1 MKLPKGGTE
10 LQVEFLHKHVSKE
23 ILDQVQI
30 VCSIPERIPLHP
42 TKPNILWLHNNYD
55 QLKTPDWF
63 RDKNNHSKYDYYV
76 YNSHWCYE
84 KYRMAFNM
92 PTHNAL
98 IIKNGI
104 PEIKVSELNYI
115 KGDPIKLI
123 YHSTPWRGLN
133 ILLGAMQKIKNPLI
147 TLDVYSSTVI
157 YGSQFE
163 DSMKGIYDD
172 LFEQAKQ
179 LPNVN
184 YIGYKPN
191 EYLIENMHKYHIF
204 AYPSIWE
211 ETFCG
216 CAVEAMAAGLYCITT
231 DYGALFETCAE
242 FPVYIPIT
250 NDANTLVERFA
261 FAIEAVAGRL
271 HESTTKKHLQFQS
284 EYMNNY
290 YNWPKQSHAW
300 SNFLKGAINAKRRPK

>member
-1 MKLPKGGTE
+1 MRLPKGGTE
-10 LQVEFLHKHVSKE
+10 LQVEFLHKNVSKE
-23 ILDQVQI
+23 ILEQVQI

-63 RDKNNHSKYDYYV
+63 KDKNNHSKYDYYV

-84 KYRMAFNM
+84 KYRTIFDM

-104 PEIKVSELNYI
+104 PEIKVSDFKYNQ
-115 KGDPIKLI
+115 GDPIKMI

-133 ILLGAMQKIKNPLI
+133 VLLGAMQKIKNPLI
-147 TLDVYSSTVI
+147 TLDVYSSTAI

-163 DSMKGIYDD
+163 DQMKGTYDD
-172 LFEQAKQ
+172 LFEQARQ

-191 EYLIENMHKYHIF
+191 EYLTENMHTYHIF
-204 AYPSIWE
+204 PYPSIWE
-211 ETFCG
+211 ETFCIS
-216 CAVEAMAAGLYCITT
+216 AVEAMAAGLYCITT
-231 DYGALFETCAE
+231 NYGALYETCAE

-250 NDANTLVERFA
+250 NDAHSLIERFA

-271 HESTTKKHLQFQS
+271 HEEKTKQHLKFQS
-284 EYMNNY
+284 EYMYNY
-290 YNWPKQSHAW
+290 YNWTKQAHAW
-300 SNFLKGAINAKRRPK
+300 SNFLQGAINVKRGSK